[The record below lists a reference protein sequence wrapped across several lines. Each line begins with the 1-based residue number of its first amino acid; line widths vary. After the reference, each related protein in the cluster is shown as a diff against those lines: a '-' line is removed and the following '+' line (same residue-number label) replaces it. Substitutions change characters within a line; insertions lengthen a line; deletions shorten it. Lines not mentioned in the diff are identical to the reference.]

1 MLALGNYNVESV
13 GDGSFGLDGGSMFG
27 IVPRPLWEKLIPA
40 DGQNRI
46 SLRANPLLLRGEGRV
61 ILVDAGMGD
70 KWGEKD
76 RRIYAIDK
84 SREELVRSLG
94 SRGVAPDEVTDVV
107 LSHLHFDHAGGS
119 ILPTEAGP
127 RPAFPNARY
136 HTSRTQLDWAI
147 RPSLRDRASYATEMV
162 LAIRDLPQL
171 LTYDDKTD
179 LGAGVT
185 LNEVGGH
192 TPGMTLLLVQDD
204 DGGLLHTADMTPTSS
219 HAPLPYVMAYDLEP
233 VETVK
238 ARQRWYAEAAYRGWM
253 LFFQHDPDHPL
264 WTIRKDDKGRYQR
277 DQRIDVR

>member
-1 MLALGNYNVESV
+1 MVIGPWTVDWV
-13 GDGSFGLDGGSMFG
+13 DFGTFKLDGGAMFG
-27 IVPRPLWEKLIPA
+27 VVPKTLWSALIPG

-46 SLRANPLLLRGEGRV
+46 ELGLWGLVLRSPDRCV
-61 ILVDAGMGD
+61 LVDSGVWSGF
-70 KWGEKD
+70 GEKL
-76 RRIYAIDK
+76 RKAYAIAPGAGD
-84 SREELVRSLG
+84 RGTLESLD
-94 SRGVAPDEVTDVV
+94 PDSVTDVV